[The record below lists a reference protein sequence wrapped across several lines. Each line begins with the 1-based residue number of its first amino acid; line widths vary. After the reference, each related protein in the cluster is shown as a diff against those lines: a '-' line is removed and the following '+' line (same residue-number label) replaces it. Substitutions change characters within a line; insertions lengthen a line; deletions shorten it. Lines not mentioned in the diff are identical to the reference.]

1 MFLFCLGIAK
11 IAFQLDAVKFAIEL
25 ILSKQRPK
33 FRLLVLFWLS
43 RLEKQAIGCVAF
55 A

>member
-25 ILSKQRPK
+25 ILRIQNNDQS
-33 FRLLVLFWLS
+33 
-43 RLEKQAIGCVAF
+43 
-55 A
+55 